1 MTYTYSGFQNT
12 FFIVV
17 SSSNEYA
24 QYLGGTPTFS
34 GLTIGIP
41 TGVGFLT
48 LLPLTWI
55 DKSESLM
62 P

>member
-1 MTYTYSGFQNT
+1 MNVLLQNT

-24 QYLGGTPTFS
+24 EYLGGSSTFS

-55 DKSESLM
+55 DKSES
-62 P
+62 